1 MKCNRLLLLLAAEA
15 VLCAPLDFLPPARRS
30 LPCPALLPFRSDRY
44 GAAGPL
50 PFRRG
55 RQRRRHRSLHPLL
68 FLASDPPSDF
78 WVGPEASRRGRA
90 ALPALRRSLP
100 RPLSSHQSGNDERP
114 GPSLYGGALIGG
126 VLYSILLAWAVL
138 RILRYFS
145 LADLPRF
152 HRCVSILLAALSI
165 YFVYAIFG
173 AGLSDLLK
181 GFQDLSASNQG
192 SEWFGVDLTLTQGFL
207 VLNFLLSVL
216 PYVLNLFLVFSAR
229 QLLSAL
235 RGIAT
240 PRSQRQGRSGSPLSA
255 AGHFPSLSSAS
266 PPETSFSLPFPIL
279 FWSSGAL

>member
-1 MKCNRLLLLLAAEA
+1 M
-15 VLCAPLDFLPPARRS
+15 
-30 LPCPALLPFRSDRY
+30 
-44 GAAGPL
+44 
-50 PFRRG
+50 
-55 RQRRRHRSLHPLL
+55 
-68 FLASDPPSDF
+68 
-78 WVGPEASRRGRA
+78 
-90 ALPALRRSLP
+90 
-100 RPLSSHQSGNDERP
+100 
-114 GPSLYGGALIGG
+114 
-126 VLYSILLAWAVL
+126 LYSILLAWAVL

-145 LADLPRF
+145 LADLPRL

-235 RGIAT
+235 R
-240 PRSQRQGRSGSPLSA
+240 RDRYSEESA
-255 AGHFPSLSSAS
+255 AGAKRLSSLCRRTLSVSILGIAARK
-266 PPETSFSLPFPIL
+266 PPSVCL
-279 FWSSGAL
+279 FRFSSGHPGHCELPAFFYCLRPLYSALFPLS